1 VRLRRQPPRLGGLHH
16 ILDARTGRPSREV
29 LASWVIADNAT
40 LADGLAT
47 ALFLTDPS
55 RLNEA
60 YRFEFVRMSE
70 NGIEASPGFDGELF
84 V

>member
-1 VRLRRQPPRLGGLHH
+1 VG
-16 ILDARTGRPSREV
+16 ARTGTPNRDV

-55 RLNEA
+55 RLA
-60 YRFEFVRMSE
+60 DPYRFEFVRMSA

-84 V
+84 L